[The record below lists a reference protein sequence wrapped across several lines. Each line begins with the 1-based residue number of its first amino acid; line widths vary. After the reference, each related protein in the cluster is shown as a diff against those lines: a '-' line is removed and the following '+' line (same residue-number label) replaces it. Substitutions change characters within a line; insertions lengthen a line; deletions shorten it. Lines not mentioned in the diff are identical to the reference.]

1 MFAPGEVIA
10 DRYEIVR
17 ALDSGA
23 MGEIYEAIHRTL
35 QRRVALKV
43 LRPELGISDETME
56 RFSREAQAAAA
67 VGHPNIVD
75 VIDLGVH
82 DDRPYLVMELLEGE
96 SLLHRMRGP
105 YPLSVEAAVRITG
118 QVLSALASA
127 HAMGVI
133 HRDVKPENVFV
144 LAGSELRVK
153 LLDFGVSKFAPVHHA
168 RRAYTREG
176 VVLGTPRYIA
186 PEQWLDARRVDHR
199 ADLFSVGVLLYE
211 LLTGAFPYPG
221 DNESDIFRSLV
232 EQTLEPVAPSALR
245 PEVPPG
251 LDAVVLRALEGMP
264 AMRFPTAQ
272 DFLDA
277 LQPFGAVG
285 IEVTDAPPSSRTIPP
300 PAPLSLLVA
309 ERPSARSSRPPPAP
323 DGRPPA
329 LRSAAWMVFG
339 TLVGVGAAVVLL
351 PSRRAPPAPSPAVQR
366 VEAPAALAPPAP
378 STAHIRIADLPAGAT
393 VRIDGVARSGERFEL
408 PRGATP
414 VVVEVTDGAS
424 VRRLTLVPDRDQTVV
439 FGPAAAPV
447 AATPAPSPAAEE
459 PRARRRNHRH
469 PER

>member
-1 MFAPGEVIA
+1 MYAPGEVIA

-23 MGEIYEAIHRTL
+23 MGEVFEAVHRAL
-35 QRRVALKV
+35 HRRVALKV
-43 LRPELGISDETME
+43 LRPELGVSDETMG

-67 VGHPNIVD
+67 IGHPNIVD
-75 VIDLGVH
+75 VIDLGIH
-82 DDRPYLVMELLEGE
+82 EDRPFLVMELLEGE
-96 SLLHRMRGP
+96 SLLQRMTGP
-105 YPLSVEAAVRITG
+105 CPPGVEAAVRIAA

-127 HAMGVI
+127 HALGVI

-153 LLDFGVSKFAPVHHA
+153 LLDFGVSKFAPVHHS

-211 LLTGAFPYPG
+211 MLTGTFPYPG

-232 EQTLEPVAPSALR
+232 EQAVEPVAPSVLR
-245 PEVPPG
+245 PEVPRG

-264 AMRFPTAQ
+264 AARFPSAQ

-285 IEVTDAPPSSRTIPP
+285 IEATDAPPSSRTIPP
-300 PAPLSLLVA
+300 PAPLSLLIA
-309 ERPSARSSRPPPAP
+309 ERPASSRPPPHE
-323 DGRPPA
+323 RPLA
-329 LRSAAWMVFG
+329 LRSAAWMVVG
-339 TLVGVGAAVVLL
+339 ALVGVGFAAVAL
-351 PSRRAPPAPSPAVQR
+351 PRRHPQPAATASVAPIATPPPPSAPP
-366 VEAPAALAPPAP
+366 
-378 STAHIRIADLPAGAT
+378 TAHIRVADLLPGAV
-393 VRIDGVARSGERFEL
+393 VRVGGVAQPGAGFEL
-408 PRGATP
+408 PRGTVP
-414 VVVEVTDGAS
+414 VTVEVSRGSS
-424 VRRLTLVPDRDQTVV
+424 VRQLTLVPDRDQTLV
-439 FGPAAAPV
+439 FGPPAPAAAEAPPQPE
-447 AATPAPSPAAEE
+447 PARS
-459 PRARRRNHRH
+459 RRRAHR
-469 PER
+469 RSRR